1 MHKYFCTLFDINYI
15 SFAKALF
22 SSLNN
27 QEFKFTIFAFC
38 MDEDS
43 YNNIIESNLPNVVP
57 INLIDLENKLTELGI
72 VKKSRTK
79 VEFYYTC
86 SPAICKYV
94 LEVFPFV
101 DEITYLDSDLYFFC
115 SPIAI
120 FKEIDEANASVGI
133 IEHRFSFL
141 TKRNIIYGRFNVGWI
156 TFKKDN
162 SGLICLNSWYNDCI
176 NWCFQKLEGG
186 KYADQKY
193 LDNWPIKYDNIRI
206 INNVGANVAIW
217 NIRNYTIKYINNK
230 ILINDSPLIFYH
242 FANLEQISFNKFK
255 TNLSR
260 VFMRCSGVIKK
271 QIYIPY
277 VNEVKRNQLQ
287 TIKSKNEISQ
297 SFILMSLKQFTRKI
311 RQIIFS
317 DEIKSTT

>member
-27 QEFKFTIFAFC
+27 QELKFTIYAFC
-38 MDEDS
+38 MDDESFTDIS
-43 YNNIIESNLPNVVP
+43 GSNISNVVP
-57 INLIDLENKLTELGI
+57 IRLSDLEKKLQHLEI
-72 VKKSRTK
+72 VKKNRTK
-79 VEFYYTC
+79 VEYYYTC

-94 LEVFPFV
+94 LEVFTSV
-101 DEITYLDSDLYFFC
+101 DEITYLDSDLYFFS
-115 SPIAI
+115 SPLAI
-120 FKEIDEANASVGI
+120 FEEIDDANASVGI

-156 TFKKDN
+156 TFKNDL

-176 NWCFQKLEGG
+176 NWCFQRLEGE

-193 LDNWPIKYDNIRI
+193 LDNWPIKFKNIKI

-217 NIRNYTIKYINNK
+217 NIRNYRIKYKNDK

-242 FANLEQISFNKFK
+242 FANLEQISFNRFK

-260 VFMRCSGVIKK
+260 VFMRCTGDIKYH
-271 QIYIPY
+271 IYLPY
-277 VNEVKRNQLQ
+277 VNEVIKYQLEP
-287 TIKSKNEISQ
+287 IKSKDEISQ
-297 SFILMSLKQFTRKI
+297 SFFFMIFKFSTRKI

-317 DEIKSTT
+317 DEINSTK

>member
-38 MDEDS
+38 MDDHS
-43 YNNIIESNLPNVVP
+43 YHNLIESNTPNVVP
-57 INLIDLENKLTELGI
+57 IQLVDLENQLSELVI
-72 VKKSRTK
+72 AKKTRNK

-94 LEVFPFV
+94 LEVFSNV
-101 DEITYLDSDLYFFC
+101 NEITYLDSDLYFFS

-120 FKEIDEANASVGI
+120 FKEIDDANASVGI

-141 TKRNIIYGRFNVGWI
+141 TKRNIIYGRFNVGWV
-156 TFKKDN
+156 TFKKDH

-176 NWCFQKLEGG
+176 NWCFQRLEGE

-193 LDNWPIKYDNIRI
+193 LDNWPIKHENVRI
-206 INNVGANVAIW
+206 INNIGANVAIW
-217 NIRNYTIKYINNK
+217 NIRNYNINYTHNK
-230 ILINDSPLIFYH
+230 IFINDSPLIFYH
-242 FANLEQISFNKFK
+242 FANLEQINYNKFK

-260 VFMRCSGVIKK
+260 VFMRCSGVIKDH
-271 QIYIPY
+271 IYLPY
-277 VNEVKRNQLQ
+277 VNEIKKNQLYS
-287 TIKSKNEISQ
+287 IKSKNEISQ
-297 SFILMSLKQFTRKI
+297 SFVIRFIKQSTRKL

-317 DEIKSTT
+317 DEIQLTI